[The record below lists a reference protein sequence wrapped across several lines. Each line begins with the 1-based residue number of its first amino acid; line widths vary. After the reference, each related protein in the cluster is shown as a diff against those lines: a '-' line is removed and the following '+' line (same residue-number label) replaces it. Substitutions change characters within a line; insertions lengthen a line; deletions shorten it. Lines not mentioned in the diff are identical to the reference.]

1 MARLGVRG
9 IGTAGAAD
17 GRAWCYT
24 GDAAGERKPAVSGPV
39 VPAALTSSD
48 DAGVDRAAPLL
59 HLSTSHKHLLFNGS
73 RGPARVLVMWMCWE
87 MRGVCSSVQRRA
99 EDAREG
105 LADAI
110 WDHLSSRVHHDA
122 HLRVPARSVR
132 KSSFDSSS
140 SPSSP
145 TITSIFSWHDP
156 RVRCQLSFLMIFVNA
171 SFLLWQVSL
180 TPTSWNVFSQIAAG
194 SRYRPVVGVAV
205 FHSRGVF
212 ICSAGDFLYVTQ
224 VLGV

>member
-9 IGTAGAAD
+9 IGTAGAAH
-17 GRAWCYT
+17 GRAGCHP
-24 GDAAGERKPAVSGPV
+24 GDAAGERKPAVFGPV

-48 DAGVDRAAPLL
+48 DAGVDWAAPLL

-110 WDHLSSRVHHDA
+110 WNHLSSRVHHDT
-122 HLRVPARSVR
+122 HLWVPARSVSAQLLDDLR
-132 KSSFDSSS
+132 ECKL
-140 SPSSP
+140 PS
-145 TITSIFSWHDP
+145 
-156 RVRCQLSFLMIFVNA
+156 V
-171 SFLLWQVSL
+171 
-180 TPTSWNVFSQIAAG
+180 AG

-212 ICSAGDFLYVTQ
+212 FCSAVSVFFLLCRGWQHVRLREFWVSHGSSQ
-224 VLGV
+224 RH